1 MKIIITSIAVLGA
14 SSMMVSTQQT
24 QGKLTIPM
32 IFKNEVPVEIDH
44 NAIENSFILVPHTE
58 CNIDKNNNLEKS
70 IRECVKINK
79 IWLKAI

>member
-14 SSMMVSTQQT
+14 SSVMVNTQQT
-24 QGKLTIPM
+24 EGKLTIPM
-32 IFKNEVPVEIDH
+32 IFKNEQPIEIEH
-44 NAIENSFILVPHTE
+44 SAIQNNFILVPHAE

-79 IWLKAI
+79 TWLKAI